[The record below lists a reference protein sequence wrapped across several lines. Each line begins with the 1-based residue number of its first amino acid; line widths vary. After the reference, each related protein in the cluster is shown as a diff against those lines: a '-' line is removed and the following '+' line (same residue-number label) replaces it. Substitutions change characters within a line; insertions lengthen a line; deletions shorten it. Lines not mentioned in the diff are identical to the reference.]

1 MAGILAQVPGAQ
13 SINND
18 LVGDGLNT
26 GGYRFNQLANETRD
40 NITGRLDYDV
50 TETNQL
56 SVSFAWNRDNSLRP
70 DYENDYAVIPKSTN
84 PIVRQFSF
92 RLVALPR
99 LRRIGPTNCARVIT
113 SPTPTSIT
121 RRSSDST

>member
-40 NITGRLDYDV
+40 NVTGRLDYDV

-70 DYENDYAVIPKSTN
+70 DYENDYAVVPKSTN
-84 PIVRQFSF
+84 PTTANFLSASWRVDAFG
-92 RLVALPR
+92 ALDQ
-99 LRRIGPTNCARVIT
+99 RIARGL
-113 SPTPTSIT
+113 
-121 RRSSDST
+121 